1 MKIFCVLSIL
11 FFTTI
16 SSAGLS
22 LKKDYDYCQVIY
34 GKDIAPIMCAVPAT
48 PVEILK
54 DPYEALNARFKL
66 LMGYELGRKDYLLK
80 NPNMRL
86 DFSKAPKLDL
96 IILDTLQIMKDYI
109 GVLHLRMLK
118 HHLSQGTKV
127 YFMTSG
133 ALLLPRE
140 VFWLRRFRRQ
150 YPEMH
155 FSLYRKGPEALN
167 VREIL
172 GILHRNNHVKALLT
186 YSKNHPEYNAFIAGG
201 RNVTEQYFYTTKP
214 DNSAYPEITQWN
226 KSIFYRWTYN
236 DDLDFLITDTAA
248 TEALARSLIAF
259 NERRQW
265 NRYQKPMIR
274 PLAPESSLSFFISY
288 PFDDGKGELE
298 DLYVQWLDSAT
309 KSLHITSP
317 YVNMTKKIKRA
328 LLNAQ
333 KRGVDIH
340 IATNLDLREDTLPFL
355 LQPGMIRSL
364 RQVSRMFKIH
374 YYAFHGKTLHTKS
387 ILIDDEKLIL
397 GSANLNQ
404 RSFKHDTEII
414 YVVTDHKSLEN
425 FRKDYARYVTPTL
438 KLLTPRDLPTRS
450 IMESLI
456 KPLMPEL

>member
-1 MKIFCVLSIL
+1 MKIFCGLILL
-11 FFTTI
+11 FFTSI
-16 SSAGLS
+16 SNAELS
-22 LKKDYDYCQVIY
+22 LKKDFDYCQVIY
-34 GKDIAPIMCAVPAT
+34 GKDVAPIMCAVPAT
-48 PVEILK
+48 PAEILK

-66 LMGYELGRKDYLLK
+66 LMGYDLGRRDYLLK
-80 NPNMRL
+80 NPRMPL

-96 IILDTLQIMKDYI
+96 IILDTLQIMKDFV

-133 ALLLPRE
+133 ALLLPHE
-140 VFWLRRFRRQ
+140 IFWLRRFRRQ

-155 FSLYRKGPEALN
+155 FTLYRKNPEAPN

-172 GILHRNNHVKALLT
+172 GMLHRNNHVKALLT
-186 YSKNHPEYNAFIAGG
+186 YSKNHPENNAFISGG
-201 RNVTEQYFYTTKP
+201 RNVTEQYFYTSMP

-226 KSIFYRWTYN
+226 KSLFYRWTYN
-236 DDLDFLITDTAA
+236 DDLDFKITDTAA
-248 TEALARSLIAF
+248 TEALARSLMAF
-259 NERRQW
+259 NESRQW
-265 NRYQKPMIR
+265 SEYQKPMTR
-274 PLAPESSLSFFISY
+274 PLPPENSLSFFISY

-298 DLYVQWLDSAT
+298 DLYVQWIDSAT
-309 KSLHITSP
+309 RSLHITSP

-333 KRGVDIH
+333 KRGVDIY
-340 IATNLDLREDTLPFL
+340 IATNLDLRADILPFI
-355 LQPGMIRSL
+355 LQPGMVRSL
-364 RQVSRMFKIH
+364 RQISQMFKI
-374 YYAFHGKTLHTKS
+374 YYYGYRGKTLHTKS

-414 YVVTDHKSLEN
+414 YVLTDPQSLEN
-425 FRKDYARYVTPTL
+425 FKKDYNRNLAPML
-438 KLLTPRDLPTRS
+438 KRLTPKDLPTRS
-450 IMESLI
+450 IMESLV

>member
-11 FFTTI
+11 LFTSI
-16 SSAGLS
+16 SSADFS
-22 LKKDYDYCQVIY
+22 LKRDFDYCQVIY
-34 GKDIAPIMCAVPAT
+34 GKDIAPIMCAVPAS
-48 PVEILK
+48 PAEILK

-66 LMGYELGRKDYLLK
+66 LMGYDLGRRDYLLK

-96 IILDTLQIMKDYI
+96 IVLDTLQIMKDFI

-127 YFMTSG
+127 YFMTSR
-133 ALLLPRE
+133 ALLLPHE
-140 VFWLRRFRRQ
+140 VFWLRRFRKR

-155 FSLYRKGPEALN
+155 FSLYRKGPEHLN
-167 VREIL
+167 VRELI
-172 GILHRNNHVKALLT
+172 GILHRNNHVKALLA
-186 YSKNHPEYNAFIAGG
+186 YSKDYPENNGFIAGG
-201 RNVTEQYFYTTKP
+201 RNVTEQYFYTSMP

-226 KSIFYRWTYN
+226 KSLFYRWTYN
-236 DDLDFLITDTAA
+236 DDLDFLIKDTAA

-259 NERRQW
+259 NEHRQW
-265 NRYQKPMIR
+265 NEYQKPMTQ

-288 PFDDGKGELE
+288 PFDEGKGELE
-298 DLYVQWLDSAT
+298 NLYVQWIDSAT

-340 IATNLDLREDTLPFL
+340 IVTNLDLKEDILPFI
-355 LQPGMIRSL
+355 LQPGMVRSL
-364 RQVSRMFKIH
+364 RQVSQMFKVH
-374 YYAFHGKTLHTKS
+374 YYGYKGKTLHTKS

-404 RSFKHDTEII
+404 RSFKHDSEII
-414 YVVTDHKSLEN
+414 YVLTDHRSLEN
-425 FRKDYARYVTPTL
+425 FKRDYNRFVGPML
-438 KLLTPRDLPTRS
+438 KRLTPKDLPTRS
-450 IMESLI
+450 IMESLV